1 MAKTKIALIN
11 PPFMEGSFHHPLLLP
26 LGLAYLAA
34 VAEKDGH
41 EVKVV
46 DCPASGYDQ
55 TKLKS
60 ELSSFNP
67 SIVGVTGT
75 TPTIK
80 SSILSAKTA
89 KEILPNA
96 KVLVGGAHAT
106 FMDKQLL
113 SEVPEIDVVVRGEG
127 ELTLLEIAN
136 NISDLKLEDI
146 DGITFRK
153 NGQITKNKTRP
164 FTQNLDQMPHPAFHL
179 FPLDKYRIYGKTFLP
194 VMSSRGCPFQCAF
207 CVTSQSFGAQFRARS
222 ATNVVDEIEWLK
234 NTHGAD
240 GITFYDDILTLN
252 KERILSI
259 CDQMVERKI
268 GLPWGCQTRVDQV
281 NKDMLGR
288 MKRACC
294 AEVSFGV
301 ESGCQTLLDAFHKK
315 TLVEQNVAAVK
326 LAKKEGLFVAVSA
339 IVSYPGDTMDMVKQ
353 TVDLLKKMEPDDAY
367 LCIATPYPGTELRAT
382 IEAKG
387 WKISDD
393 WTLYD
398 TMNPVFENP
407 NVNSEEIAKIR
418 KEFYANLY
426 STKYILRQLWK
437 GKVKGNYYSQMMA
450 RFAIGSMIWKIKGK
464 FKS

>member
-26 LGLAYLAA
+26 LGIAYLAA
-34 VAEKDGH
+34 VAEKGGH
-41 EVKVV
+41 EVKVI
-46 DCPASGYDQ
+46 DCPASGLDQ
-55 TKLKS
+55 TQLKK
-60 ELSSFNP
+60 ELASFNP
-67 SIVGVTGT
+67 AIVGITGT

-80 SSILSAKTA
+80 SSIQSAQTS
-89 KEILPNA
+89 KEVLPNA
-96 KVLVGGAHAT
+96 QVLVGGAHAT

-113 SEVPEIDVVVRGEG
+113 EEVPAIDVIVRGEG
-127 ELTLLEIAN
+127 ELTLLELADTVN
-136 NISDLKLEDI
+136 NQDLSEV
-146 DGITFRK
+146 DGITYRAD
-153 NGQITKNKTRP
+153 GQIVQNKKRA
-164 FTQNLDQMPHPAFHL
+164 FIQNLDEMPRPAYHL
-179 FPLDKYRIYGKTFLP
+179 FPLDKYHIYGKTFLP

-234 NTHGAD
+234 NTYGAD
-240 GITFYDDILTLN
+240 GFTFYDDILTLN
-252 KERILSI
+252 RDRIISI
-259 CDQMVERKI
+259 CDQLVERKI
-268 GLPWGCQTRVDQV
+268 NLPWGCQTRVDQV
-281 NKDMLGR
+281 NKEMLGR
-288 MKRACC
+288 MKRARC

-301 ESGCQTLLDAFHKK
+301 ESGCQTLLDAFHKH
-315 TLVEQNVAAVK
+315 TMVEQNIAAVK

-387 WKISDD
+387 WKISND
-393 WTLYD
+393 WNLYD

-407 NVNSEEIAKIR
+407 NIDNEEIARIR
-418 KEFYANLY
+418 KDFYNHLY

-450 RFAIGSMIWKIKGK
+450 RFAIGSMYWKLKGHH
-464 FKS
+464 